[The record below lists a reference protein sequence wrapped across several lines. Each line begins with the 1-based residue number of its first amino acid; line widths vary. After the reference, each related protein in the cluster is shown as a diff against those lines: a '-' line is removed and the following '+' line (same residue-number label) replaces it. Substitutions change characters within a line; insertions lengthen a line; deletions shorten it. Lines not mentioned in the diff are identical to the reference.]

1 MMKKTAK
8 VWAYGLMAAM
18 LLAGCSGETQDESA
32 AAGSSAE
39 AVTDASGTTVVL
51 GTYKG
56 VTYTP
61 MSTEITDEQVEAEMQ
76 ALVDANPVISEVDRA
91 AEDGDIVNIDYVGMK
106 DGEPFDG
113 GSDDGFDLTLGSNR
127 FIDGFEEGLIGAV
140 KGQELSLNLTFP
152 EDYGSEEL
160 AGQAVVFDVTVN
172 AVKESVPAVLDD
184 DFVKEYTDYE
194 TVDAYR
200 EATREN
206 LESYAEAS
214 ALVDMQNQVFS
225 KVMDEAQVTVTDEAV
240 QDYYDDQ
247 MAGYQTQA
255 ETLGIDLETMVS
267 FYGMDMETFEE
278 QLREMSEEATRQNAV
293 IRAIAD
299 AEGMTVSD
307 EDMEQTASDLGY
319 EDVDAMLET
328 AGQDVVDNYILAQKV
343 INFLTDNAV
352 AE

>member
-8 VWAYGLMAAM
+8 VWAHGLLAAM
-18 LLAGCSGETQDESA
+18 LLAGFSGKTQDESA

-225 KVMDEAQVTVTDEAV
+225 KVMDEAQVMVTDEAV

-267 FYGMDMETFEE
+267 FYGMGMETFEE

>member
-18 LLAGCSGETQDESA
+18 LLAGCSGKTQDESA

-140 KGQELSLNLTFP
+140 KG
-152 EDYGSEEL
+152 
-160 AGQAVVFDVTVN
+160 
-172 AVKESVPAVLDD
+172 
-184 DFVKEYTDYE
+184 
-194 TVDAYR
+194 
-200 EATREN
+200 
-206 LESYAEAS
+206 
-214 ALVDMQNQVFS
+214 
-225 KVMDEAQVTVTDEAV
+225 
-240 QDYYDDQ
+240 
-247 MAGYQTQA
+247 
-255 ETLGIDLETMVS
+255 
-267 FYGMDMETFEE
+267 
-278 QLREMSEEATRQNAV
+278 
-293 IRAIAD
+293 
-299 AEGMTVSD
+299 
-307 EDMEQTASDLGY
+307 
-319 EDVDAMLET
+319 
-328 AGQDVVDNYILAQKV
+328 
-343 INFLTDNAV
+343 
-352 AE
+352 

>member
-1 MMKKTAK
+1 M
-8 VWAYGLMAAM
+8 
-18 LLAGCSGETQDESA
+18 
-32 AAGSSAE
+32 
-39 AVTDASGTTVVL
+39 
-51 GTYKG
+51 
-56 VTYTP
+56 
-61 MSTEITDEQVEAEMQ
+61 
-76 ALVDANPVISEVDRA
+76 ISEVDRA

-127 FIDGFEEGLIGAV
+127 FIDGCEEGLIGAV

>member
-18 LLAGCSGETQDESA
+18 LLAGCSGKTQDESA
-32 AAGSSAE
+32 AAGGSAE

>member
-8 VWAYGLMAAM
+8 AWAYGLLAAM
-18 LLAGCSGETQDESA
+18 LLAGCSGKTQDESA

-328 AGQDVVDNYILAQKV
+328 AGQDGVDNYILAQKV